1 MWQHPH
7 HFHHGYVIKSV
18 VTRSSYNSLITYSEV
33 KSISFNALLI
43 WCMNCVW
50 IDYTV
55 TILKTYLLYIIYQY
69 CVWRIKALILV
80 VDKSKSKIEN
90 QIKFW
95 KGIQVTPM
103 KISRAIKQHL
113 FIPFDN
119 ILCKCKLLIG
129 SQTKYQ
135 LCAAFD
141 FFLTSYMT
149 HTLTAVIPKLLA
161 RPHIKWNSSWC
172 KFL

>member
-1 MWQHPH
+1 MLKRYQ
-7 HFHHGYVIKSV
+7 
-18 VTRSSYNSLITYSEV
+18 VTN
-33 KSISFNALLI
+33 
-43 WCMNCVW
+43 
-50 IDYTV
+50 
-55 TILKTYLLYIIYQY
+55 
-69 CVWRIKALILV
+69 
-80 VDKSKSKIEN
+80 
-90 QIKFW
+90 
-95 KGIQVTPM
+95 IQVTTM

-161 RPHIKWNSSWC
+161 GPHIK
-172 KFL
+172 

>member
-1 MWQHPH
+1 MSQNPK
-7 HFHHGYVIKSV
+7 Y
-18 VTRSSYNSLITYSEV
+18 
-33 KSISFNALLI
+33 
-43 WCMNCVW
+43 
-50 IDYTV
+50 
-55 TILKTYLLYIIYQY
+55 KT
-69 CVWRIKALILV
+69 K
-80 VDKSKSKIEN
+80 
-90 QIKFW
+90 IKFE
-95 KGIQVTPM
+95 KVSKLTNIQVTPM

-161 RPHIKWNSSWC
+161 RPHIK
-172 KFL
+172 

>member
-1 MWQHPH
+1 MHELCMNWLYGDNPYKISILYHISIYKLISCVVVDDSNPKIDYQNKCWK
-7 HFHHGYVIKSV
+7 GIKLLISKLLQWKSV
-18 VTRSSYNSLITYSEV
+18 VQSNNIF
-33 KSISFNALLI
+33 SFL
-43 WCMNCVW
+43 
-50 IDYTV
+50 
-55 TILKTYLLYIIYQY
+55 
-69 CVWRIKALILV
+69 
-80 VDKSKSKIEN
+80 
-90 QIKFW
+90 
-95 KGIQVTPM
+95 
-103 KISRAIKQHL
+103 
-113 FIPFDN
+113 